1 MASSDNPYEVAY
13 TRERSA
19 RLKAEQLLEDKARE
33 LYFKNQKLEES
44 YKQLKQQQALTMQNE
59 KLATLGTLS
68 AGVAHEIN
76 NPLAFVL
83 SNLESLP
90 VYKQAFMQLLKFNQ
104 GCINDSSMPS
114 QFREEL
120 KQLIER
126 EDLEFLSED
135 MSGLIDDT
143 VEGIQR
149 VKEIVQNLRSFSRT
163 QGSDYVEAD
172 LLEGISSTIKLLNAE
187 LKNSVTLKLDL
198 DPLPRIVCNP
208 NQLNQ
213 VFLNLIMNAKHA
225 LADSSKPLI
234 KVTTSVCDEIIHIRI
249 ADNGC
254 GMPPEVLKEIFVPF
268 YTTKPIGQG
277 TGMGLA
283 IAYGIVRDHG
293 GKINVRS
300 QVGRGTV
307 FDVELPVSSDMRKT
321 DTDRIGTADV

>member
-1 MASSDNPYEVAY
+1 MVNSDNPYEVAY
-13 TRERSA
+13 AREKRA
-19 RLKAEQLLEDKARE
+19 RLKAEQLLEDKARD
-33 LYFKNQKLEES
+33 LYLKNQKLEES
-44 YKQLKQQQALTMQNE
+44 YEKLKQQQALTMQNE

-90 VYKQAFMQLLKFNQ
+90 VYKKAFLRLLKFNQ
-104 GCINDSSMPS
+104 DCVADSNIPQ
-114 QFREEL
+114 QFRDEL
-120 KQLIER
+120 ELLIET
-126 EDLEFLSED
+126 EDLEFLGED

-172 LLEGISSTIKLLNAE
+172 LLEGIKSTLKLLNAE

-198 DPLPRIVCNP
+198 QPLPNIICNP

-225 LADSSKPLI
+225 LVGSSKPVL
-234 KVTTSVCDEIIHIRI
+234 SVSSGVQDEIIHIRI

-254 GMPPEVLKEIFVPF
+254 GMPPEVVKEIFVPF

-283 IAYGIVRDHG
+283 IAYGIIKEHG
-293 GKINVRS
+293 GKINVHS
-300 QVGRGTV
+300 EEGRGSV
-307 FDVELPVSSDMRKT
+307 FDIELPVLSGKRSASSEVA
-321 DTDRIGTADV
+321 GGSEV